1 MRPCVKE
8 EASANAA
15 IVRSGKSS
23 VETVTSRCRNC
34 GGNRARAPIAE
45 AELVQIAAKSKK
57 IALARGPR
65 LWQGVAMLTRHILA
79 PVALIAATH
88 LSTPVFATPP
98 NKAEQAMIATVDA
111 EQARHLDL
119 LEKLVNQNSGTR
131 NLKGVRA
138 VHDMLVPE
146 FEALGFTVRWVDQS
160 AVGRAGHFIAELKG
174 KKGTKRLL
182 LIGHLDTVFEL
193 DHPFQKFERVS
204 ADKVKG
210 PGAADDKG
218 GVVAMLAALRA
229 MHQAGTLKG
238 ANIEV
243 VLTGDEEEA
252 GLPLAIARADLIA
265 AGKRADAA
273 LDFEGLSQEN
283 GQDMGS
289 IARRSAGNWQVTVTA
304 RSGHSS
310 GIFSDSAGEGAIYPL
325 ARILSAFRKELPEP
339 NLTFNVGMVAGGA
352 SAAIAPSGANAEAT
366 GKTNII
372 PSVAVAMG
380 DVRALSRESI
390 ARTEAKMREIVA
402 RPFNGGEAKLVF
414 EDKYP
419 PMAPTAGNRALLDKL
434 NGVNATL
441 GLPAMA
447 ALDPLKRG
455 AGDVSFVAADV
466 DSLVGLGPA
475 SAGDHTAAETV
486 DVPSLW
492 RQAKRAA
499 LLMTRLSRE
508 PAAKR

>member
-1 MRPCVKE
+1 M
-8 EASANAA
+8 
-15 IVRSGKSS
+15 
-23 VETVTSRCRNC
+23 
-34 GGNRARAPIAE
+34 
-45 AELVQIAAKSKK
+45 
-57 IALARGPR
+57 
-65 LWQGVAMLTRHILA
+65 MTRHLLA
-79 PVALIAATH
+79 PTALLAAAFGSAP
-88 LSTPVFATPP
+88 LLAAPP
-98 NKAEQAMIATVDA
+98 TRAEQAMIATVDA
-111 EQARHLDL
+111 EQGRHLAL
-119 LEKLVNQNSGTR
+119 LERLVNQNSGTR

-146 FEALGFTVRWVDQS
+146 FEALGFKVRWVDQS
-160 AVGRAGHFIAELKG
+160 AAGRAGHFIAEHKG
-174 KKGTKRLL
+174 RKGTKRLL

-229 MHQAGTLKG
+229 MHQAGSLKD

-252 GLPLAIARADLIA
+252 GLPLSIARADLVA

-273 LDFEGLSQEN
+273 LDFEGLARD
-283 GQDMGS
+283 GGKDMGS
-289 IARRSAGNWQVTVTA
+289 IARRSAGNWTVTVTA

-310 GIFSDSAGEGAIYPL
+310 GIFSEAAGEGAIYPL
-325 ARILSAFRKELPEP
+325 AQILAAFRKELPEP
-339 NLTFNVGMVAGGA
+339 NLTFNVGMIAGGA

-372 PSVAVAMG
+372 PAVAVAMG
-380 DVRALSRESI
+380 DVRALSQESI
-390 ARTEAKMREIVA
+390 DRTMAKMREIVA

-419 PMAPTAGNRALLDKL
+419 PMAPTEGNRTLLAKL

-441 GLPAMA
+441 GLPEMA

-455 AGDVSFVAADV
+455 AGDISFVAADV

-475 SAGDHTAAETV
+475 SEGDHTAAETV

-508 PAAKR
+508 PAVKR